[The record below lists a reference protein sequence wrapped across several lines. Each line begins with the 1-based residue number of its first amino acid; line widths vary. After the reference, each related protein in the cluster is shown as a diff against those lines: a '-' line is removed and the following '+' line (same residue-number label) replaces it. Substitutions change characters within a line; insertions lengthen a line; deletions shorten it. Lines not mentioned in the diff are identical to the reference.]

1 MPQPGGKQKV
11 GGLRMVGHGT
21 GSRSWNL
28 RGTQGPDSTWLSPSP
43 HQSEA
48 HCCLCSMPILAG
60 NSPGGVSL
68 RAMAWVVAHDPPG
81 CRESSHP
88 GASSDKPSCGAPA
101 TPADLIWA
109 PRGRHGMENLF
120 YAALCPSRE
129 PESEWESPWGWRLV
143 QLHPAPAPHVSPRPT
158 HLQASPTLLP
168 CRACSG

>member
-1 MPQPGGKQKV
+1 
-11 GGLRMVGHGT
+11 MVGHGT

-48 HCCLCSMPILAG
+48 HCCLCSMPVLAG

-158 HLQASPTLLP
+158 HLQASPPLLP